1 MLTLVLRALNILGS
15 KQTACRRWVPGFNNL
30 PAADGGIRMKPCVF
44 RSAFLGFSAALL
56 LNAPVMAQSAPPP
69 PPVTV
74 AKPVVRDVVDN
85 DEFIGRF
92 QAREEVSVR
101 SRVGGYLQEIHFED
115 GAMVK
120 QGDLL
125 FVIDQRPFQ
134 TAFDQAKASLEVAN
148 STLTYAQAQFSRAD
162 SLSQNGSQSVSTLDD
177 RRRDLMSAQANL
189 RGSQAALER
198 AQLDLDYSK
207 ITAPLSGR
215 IDRHQISIGNL
226 VEADQTVLTSIVA
239 LDPIDF
245 YFDVDERRMLNY
257 AATARARGSD
267 LQQGGGGLDVSVR
280 IGDSSGTVFKGKLDF
295 AENRVDSESGTMR
308 VRARFA
314 NPDFVLQPGLFG
326 RLEISGSNTYRA
338 VLVPDEAVSSDQ
350 NERVVYVV
358 GQDGSVSTK
367 AVRLGPRL
375 YGYRVVRAGL
385 TGDETIIVNGILRA
399 RPGGKVTPTMT
410 ELPKER
416 TNAPPESAA
425 AATTDAEAAQ

>member
-1 MLTLVLRALNILGS
+1 
-15 KQTACRRWVPGFNNL
+15 
-30 PAADGGIRMKPCVF
+30 MKPDVLKSSF
-44 RSAFLGFSAALL
+44 VIFSVVLPLYSTAFAQ
-56 LNAPVMAQSAPPP
+56 NAP

-74 AKPVVRDVVDN
+74 AKPVVREVVDN

-92 QAREEVSVR
+92 QATEEVSVR
-101 SRVGGYLQEIHFED
+101 ARVGGYLQEIHFTD
-115 GAMVK
+115 GALVK
-120 QGDLL
+120 KGDLL
-125 FVIDQRPFQ
+125 FVIDQRPFT

-148 STLTYAQAQFSRAD
+148 TSLTYAQAQFTRTE
-162 SLSQNGSQSVSTLDD
+162 SLSQTGSQSASTLDD
-177 RRRDLMSAQANL
+177 RRRDLQSAQANV
-189 RGSQAALER
+189 RGAQAALER

-207 ITAPLSGR
+207 ITAPLGGR
-215 IDRHQISIGNL
+215 IDRHQISAGNL
-226 VEADQTVLTSIVA
+226 VEADQTVLTTIVA

-257 AATARARGSD
+257 AATARARGSE

-280 IGDSSGTVFKGKLDF
+280 IGDSQGTTFKGKLNF
-295 AENRVDSESGTMR
+295 AENRVDAETGTMR

-326 RLEISGSNTYRA
+326 RLEISGSNTYKA
-338 VLVPDEAVSSDQ
+338 VLVPDEAIGSDQ

-358 GQDGSVSTK
+358 GQDGTVSTK

-375 YGYRVVRAGL
+375 YGYRVIRSGM
-385 TGDETIIVNGILRA
+385 TGDESIIVNGIIRA

-410 ELPKER
+410 QLPQER

-425 AATTDAEAAQ
+425 ADAAASETDQ

>member
-1 MLTLVLRALNILGS
+1 MLMAHSTVL
-15 KQTACRRWVPGFNNL
+15 
-30 PAADGGIRMKPCVF
+30 
-44 RSAFLGFSAALL
+44 
-56 LNAPVMAQSAPPP
+56 AQSAPP

-125 FVIDQRPFQ
+125 FLIDQRPFQ

-148 STLTYAQAQFSRAD
+148 STLTYAQSQFQRAD
-162 SLSQNGSQSVSTLDD
+162 SLSQSGSQSVSTLDD

-189 RGSQAALER
+189 RGSQAAVER

-215 IDRHQISIGNL
+215 IDRHLISTGNL
-226 VEADQTVLTSIVA
+226 VEADQTVLTTIVA

-257 AATARARGSD
+257 AATARARGSE

-280 IGDSSGTVFKGKLDF
+280 IGDAGGSVFKGKLDF
-295 AENRVDSESGTMR
+295 AENRVDAESGTMR

-338 VLVPDEAVSSDQ
+338 VLVPDEAIGSDQ
-350 NERVVYVV
+350 NERVVFVV
-358 GQDGSVSTK
+358 GQDGGVSTK
-367 AVRLGPRL
+367 SVRLGPRL
-375 YGYRVVRAGL
+375 YGYRVIRSGL
-385 TGDETIIVNGILRA
+385 TGDETIIVNGVLRA

-425 AATTDAEAAQ
+425 ADSTDAGAAQ